1 MKKLLFIVLSFFLI
15 VNSFGQSQGISYQAV
30 IIDQNAQEIPGKDIS
45 GNILPNHPIMV
56 RFTILD
62 AAGTIDY
69 QEEQATTTDAFGT
82 INLTIGKGI
91 QTATSTKIFTEID
104 WNGASKDLKVDISV
118 SQTDIFY
125 TDFSNQELNF
135 VPYAYHKNI
144 TATGTLIVDG
154 KSTLQDLSVQ
164 ATTNLYGT
172 LDVNNDKSTHLS
184 GTLSV
189 DSTTTLSKD
198 LTVNSTS
205 NLNGQVIVN
214 ASVTGDQSTSSNYP
228 LVVKGSNS
236 GVSIKVSGG
245 RNSETNFITFFDDAG
260 AQGRIEGETKDE
272 VFEDFTWY
280 FDNAK
285 YLVEFGIAI
294 KDVIAVLSS
303 SAPCVGLGVCITTPS
318 VSMTIAAIAR
328 LVIRTI
334 QIITYNTF
342 RFEHAGVAFMT
353 YGSDYAEYLP
363 KANPNEVFNPGD
375 IVGIK
380 GGYVTKSTDDAEMIM
395 VITSHPT
402 VLGNMPEKGKEQNY
416 EKVAFLGQVPA
427 KIAGKVNAGDYIL
440 PSGNNDGGGIAVS
453 PDDIQPY
460 QYLKIVGVAW
470 PNTNS
475 TLYGYTNVAIGL
487 NTNDAVRLNI
497 KQEKKIYALES
508 KVDSLNNHISKMN
521 AILAQLLPEYA
532 SLMGIDLTSTKSS
545 AIVQA
550 NEQVNTQQKSSS
562 STSSVESEASGETTY
577 YLSGITEDQIAEG
590 IDLAEEMLKEQ
601 GVDITKYTFFSDV
614 KSKSGYKENFIK
626 ELKASVTKELDKAYE
641 RDKKAGLRVVK
652 LY

>member
-1 MKKLLFIVLSFFLI
+1 MKKLLFIALSFFLM

-30 IIDQNAQEIPGKDIS
+30 IVDQNAQEIPGKDVS

-62 AAGTIDY
+62 VAGTIDF
-69 QEEQATTTDAFGT
+69 QEEHTTTTDAFGM
-82 INLTIGKGI
+82 INLTIGKGV
-91 QTATSTKIFTEID
+91 QTSSSPKTFTEID
-104 WNGASKDLKVDISV
+104 WNGVSKDLKVDISV
-118 SQTDIFY
+118 SQTDVFY

-144 TATGTLIVDG
+144 TATGTLLVDG
-154 KSTLQDLSVQ
+154 KSTLQDLAVQ

-189 DSTTTLSKD
+189 DSTTTLSKA

-205 NLNGQVIVN
+205 NLNGQVTIN
-214 ASVTGDQSTSSNYP
+214 ASITGDQSSSSSYP
-228 LVVKGSNS
+228 LVVQGSNA
-236 GVSIKVSGG
+236 GVAIKVSGG

-285 YLVEFGIAI
+285 YLVEFGIAV
-294 KDVIAVLSS
+294 KDVVAVLSS

-328 LVIRTI
+328 LVIRTV
-334 QIITYNTF
+334 QIITYNVF
-342 RFEHAGVAFMT
+342 RFEHAGVVFKT
-353 YGSDYAEYLP
+353 HGSDYAEYLP
-363 KANPNEVFNPGD
+363 KKNPNEVYYPGD

-380 GGYVTKSTDDAEMIM
+380 GGFVTKLTDDAEMIM
-395 VITSHPT
+395 VISSHPT

-416 EKVAFLGQVPA
+416 EKVAFLGQVPT
-427 KIAGKVNAGDYIL
+427 KVGGKVNAGDYIL

-453 PDDIQPY
+453 PNDIQPY

-475 TLYGYTNVAIGL
+475 TLYGFTNVAVGL
-487 NTNDAVRLNI
+487 NTNDAVKLNI
-497 KQEKKIYALES
+497 QQEKKIDALET
-508 KVDSLNNHISKMN
+508 KVDSLNNQISKIN

-532 SLMGIDLTSTKSS
+532 SLMGIDLTSIKSS
-545 AIVQA
+545 TAIQA
-550 NEQVNTQQKSSS
+550 NEQTSTPQKSSS
-562 STSSVESEASGETTY
+562 STTSVENEEQGETIY

-601 GVDITKYTFFSDV
+601 GIDIEKYTFFSDV
-614 KSKSGYKENFIK
+614 KSKSGYKEIFIK
-626 ELKASVTKELDKAYE
+626 ELKSSVTKELDKAYE
-641 RDKKAGLRVVK
+641 RDTKAGLKVVK